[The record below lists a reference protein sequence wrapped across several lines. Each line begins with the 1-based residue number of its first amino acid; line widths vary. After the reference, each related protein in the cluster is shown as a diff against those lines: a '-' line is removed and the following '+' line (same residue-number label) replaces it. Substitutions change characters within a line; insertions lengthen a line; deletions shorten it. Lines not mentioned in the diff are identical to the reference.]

1 MSSLENYLFRSFV
14 HFLIGLFV
22 FLVLVHLSYFY
33 ISEIK
38 QSSDVSLANVFYQT
52 VSSLFILIKVSLA
65 MQKLLN
71 LI

>member
-1 MSSLENYLFRSFV
+1 MSSLEKCLFKSLA
-14 HFLIGLFV
+14 HLLIGMFV